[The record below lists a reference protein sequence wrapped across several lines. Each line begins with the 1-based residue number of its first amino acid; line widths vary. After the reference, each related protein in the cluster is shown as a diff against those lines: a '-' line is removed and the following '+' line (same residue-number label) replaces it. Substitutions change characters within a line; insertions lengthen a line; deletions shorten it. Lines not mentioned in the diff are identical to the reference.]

1 MIAIAPLDL
10 KEHVEVLSLDW
21 NLLELPAQV
30 QLQLEQVEFED
41 DDSEFTE
48 MERWFGSLLYD
59 V

>member
-10 KEHVEVLSLDW
+10 KERVEVLSLDW
-21 NLLELPAQV
+21 NLLEPPAQV
-30 QLQLEQVEFED
+30 QLQLQQVEYED

-48 MERWFGSLLYD
+48 MERWFGSLLYG